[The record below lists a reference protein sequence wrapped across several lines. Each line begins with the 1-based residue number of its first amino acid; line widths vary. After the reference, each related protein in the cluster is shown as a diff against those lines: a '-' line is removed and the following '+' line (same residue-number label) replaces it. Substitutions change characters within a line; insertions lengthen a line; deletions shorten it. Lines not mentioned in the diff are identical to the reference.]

1 MNDRT
6 RRRPPSIWMA
16 AVLSMMLVSA
26 AQAVGYQCFD
36 ARFTVLESGLDRTVT
51 LLEVDGPDARVPESY
66 AVALPTDERPEIW
79 FVEID
84 GQPIEPFEDVSGVAT
99 FNRPGRA
106 RDLWI
111 WDFRARAAMSKVRE
125 SLGRP
130 DAASV
135 TVEFRHPA
143 PAGMHARL
151 AERRAFSRSPGIALD
166 TDRDPFERTLAASV
180 QNARA
185 ARDMLLAAERRVLV
199 GPIDDIF
206 SRSTRWLRIELSEGG
221 FHRIDYGSL
230 RSALGADVDLI
241 DPDTIRIFGARHRTQ
256 PERAEDPTASWTA
269 DSHLRERAIRVR
281 ASGATFGPSDEIV
294 AYLPG
299 RSGWSDEFDPEA
311 GWLEQDELMTA
322 DRIAYWMT
330 WDEAGGI
337 PGDFDGAP
345 LRMDTAAS
353 TPVAS
358 DRTLTDVRVRS
369 HFEENRF
376 VAFGLA
382 RDDWS
387 WRERIQP
394 GESTTFDFALSDVV
408 ADSAAW
414 LKIRPIASRA
424 GSSESDF
431 AAEYFLNGASLGGVR
446 TWNYTTQSD
455 QTGRNIPVYRFGS
468 IPLRPGGNS
477 LTVSNRTES
486 PSPRLVVDSFT
497 LHWRRALEVGAD
509 PLRWYVPAPEA
520 RNETWRYVV
529 TDDQGRLGT
538 ALVFDR
544 TDPWSPRLLSGPQIE
559 PDGSRLEFEVDVSEG
574 VARRFTVIL
583 DEQLRAPSSLE
594 RRRPR
599 LLRDE
604 VTTPAGDPGDGWD
617 MVILYPPVFR
627 DAAEDMRDLRSQVLD
642 GRSAPRVTTVALQ
655 DVYDQFGHGTKD
667 PAAIRNYFKF
677 LYEVDRD
684 FSYALMVGDANRD
697 ARGVLPSS
705 DPDFCPTWVQ
715 DFWPEEG
722 GSNNYAAV
730 PFGRD
735 DWLVC
740 FHDDPLLDFR
750 PFGMQLDLPDAAI
763 GRLPVTS
770 VAEASRLVQRIL
782 DYEFD
787 PAPGTWRNRV
797 LLAADDEFAP
807 PNRTGE
813 SQHIGEA
820 ECVSEI
826 VLPPA
831 LDVTKVYLTE
841 YERPTPSAVSKPG
854 ARLDFRKRWD
864 EGALVVHYIG
874 HGSPSQMADEVLFRI
889 EDVATLDNG
898 GRLPLFLAFSCDV
911 SIYEDPTTRSM
922 SEQLVLQE
930 EGGAIATIAAAE
942 VTFSNLNEELT
953 EAFYTALYPDPDDPI
968 NPARRLTRSQPIG
981 LALLGGKWSAPGV
994 QSSTL
999 AQGNNAKYL
1008 VLGDPALRLRS
1019 PEESV
1024 ELGGAL
1030 SESFRSGQELD
1041 LAAALEAV
1049 AARNG
1054 TWYVE
1059 ARESADSVQFPLP
1072 NERTLPYVLDG
1083 AAFFRGTGSFD
1094 DSSLD
1099 LNVRTPAVMRFGSQG
1114 RLRVLMESG
1123 ENQYVGLAEGVDV
1136 IRAPVDSDDSEG
1148 PSITLEFAQGARR
1161 VQPGSVL
1168 VATIEDPSGINTLG
1182 TTPANSILYEIGDTG
1197 LSTDV
1202 TESFALDEGST
1213 TRGTVEVPLREI
1225 EAGTY
1230 TLRMTASDMLSN
1242 GGSSEISF
1250 EVVPGGD
1257 ADIGNH
1263 APVPN
1268 PFRTS
1273 TRFVVDVVSPSGL
1286 PADLEIDIRALDGS
1300 PVRTLRMRLDGGGG
1314 RAVVEW
1320 DGRDRRGDEIANGT
1334 YLYIVRARFATEPPV
1349 TETSTGRVVLM
1360 R

>member
-1 MNDRT
+1 MTDRA
-6 RRRPPSIWMA
+6 RRRPSSIWLT
-16 AVLSMMLVSA
+16 VLLSVVLASSA
-26 AQAVGYQCFD
+26 RAVGYQCVD
-36 ARFTVLESGLDRTVT
+36 ADFTVVQSDLDRTVA
-51 LLEVDGPDARVPESY
+51 LLEFGPPDARVPETF
-66 AVALPTDERPEIW
+66 AVALPTGERPEIW

-84 GQPIEPFEDVSGVAT
+84 GQPIEPYQDVSGVAT
-99 FNRPGRA
+99 FNPPQRA

-111 WDFRARAAMSKVRE
+111 WDFRARAASAKVRE
-125 SLGRP
+125 TLGRP
-130 DAASV
+130 EALSV
-135 TVEFRHPA
+135 LVEFRHPA
-143 PAGMHARL
+143 PAAMHARL
-151 AERRAFSRSPGIALD
+151 TERRALSRGIGADLD
-166 TDRDPFERTLAASV
+166 LDRDPLEGALAASV
-180 QNARA
+180 QNARV
-185 ARDMLLAAERRVLV
+185 ARDMLLAAERRVLE
-199 GPIDDIF
+199 GPIDDVF
-206 SRSTRWLRIELSEGG
+206 ARSTRWLRIELAEGG
-221 FHRIDYGSL
+221 FHRIDYGAL
-230 RSALGADVDLI
+230 RSALGDDVDLI
-241 DPDTIRIFGARHRTQ
+241 DPASIRLFGARHRTQ
-256 PERAEDPTASWTA
+256 PERPEDPTGSWTA
-269 DSHLRERAIRVR
+269 GAPLRERAILVQ
-281 ASGATFGPSDEIV
+281 ASGETFGPSDEII

-299 RSGWSDEFDPEA
+299 RSGWSDEFDPDA
-311 GWLEQDELMTA
+311 GLLDQDELITA
-322 DRIAYWMT
+322 DRIAYWLT

-337 PGDFDGAP
+337 PGDFEGAP
-345 LRMDTAAS
+345 RRMGREVV
-353 TPVAS
+353 TPVTA
-358 DRTLTDVRVRS
+358 DRTLTDARIRS

-376 VAFGLA
+376 ESFGLA

-394 GESTTFDFALSDVV
+394 GESTTFDFTLSDVV
-408 ADSAAW
+408 ADSVAW
-414 LKIRPIASRA
+414 LKTRPIASRA
-424 GSSESDF
+424 GGSENDF

-446 TWNYTTQSD
+446 AWNYTTQSD

-468 IPLRPGGNS
+468 IPLRSGSNS
-477 LTVSNRTES
+477 LRVTNRTET
-486 PSPRLVVDSFT
+486 PTPRLVVDSFT
-497 LHWRRALEVGAD
+497 LHWRRALELGAD
-509 PLRWYVPAPEA
+509 ALRWYVPATEA
-520 RNETWRYVV
+520 RTETWRYVV

-538 ALVFDR
+538 ALLFDR
-544 TDPWSPRLLSGPQIE
+544 TDPWSPRRLAGPAIE
-559 PDGSRLEFEVDVSEG
+559 SDGSRLEFEVDVDEA
-574 VARRFTVIL
+574 VERRFTVVL
-583 DEQLRAPSSLE
+583 DQQLRTPLSLE
-594 RRRPR
+594 RGRPR

-604 VTTPAGDPGDGWD
+604 VTTSGDLPGDGWD

-642 GRSAPRVTTVALQ
+642 GRAAPRVTMVELQ

-677 LYEVDRD
+677 LYELDRD
-684 FSYALMVGDANRD
+684 FSYALMMGDANRD

-705 DPDFCPTWVQ
+705 DPDFCPTWIQ

-735 DWLVC
+735 DWLVS
-740 FHDDPLLDFR
+740 FHDDPVADFR
-750 PFGMQLDLPDAAI
+750 PFGLQLDLPDAAI
-763 GRLPVTS
+763 GRLPVTT

-787 PAPGTWRNRV
+787 PEPGVWRNRV

-807 PNRTGE
+807 PNRTSE
-813 SQHIGEA
+813 TQHIGEA

-831 LDVTKVYLTE
+831 LDVTKIYLTE

-854 ARLDFRKRWD
+854 ARLDFRRRWD
-864 EGALVVHYIG
+864 EGALIVHYIG
-874 HGSPSQMADEVLFRI
+874 HGSPTQLADEVLFRI
-889 EDVATLDNG
+889 EDVATLDTG
-898 GRLPLFLAFSCDV
+898 ARLPLFLAFSCDV

-930 EGGAIATIAAAE
+930 QGGAIATIAAAQ

-968 NPARRLTRSQPIG
+968 NPARRLTPSQPIG
-981 LALLGGKWSAPGV
+981 VALLGAKWSAPGT

-1008 VLGDPALRLRS
+1008 VLGDPVLRLRS
-1019 PEESV
+1019 PQESV

-1030 SESFRSGQELD
+1030 SQSFRSGQELD
-1041 LAAALEAV
+1041 LDAALEAV
-1049 AARNG
+1049 GSRAG
-1054 TWYVE
+1054 TWHVE

-1072 NERTLPYVLDG
+1072 SENTLPYVLDG
-1083 AAFFRGTGSFD
+1083 AAFFRGTGRFD

-1099 LNVRTPAVMRFGSQG
+1099 LDVRTPAVMRFGPRG

-1123 ENQYVGLAEGVDV
+1123 EDQYVGLVEGVDV
-1136 IRAPVDSDDSEG
+1136 VRAPIDSDDSEG
-1148 PSITLEFAQGARR
+1148 PSITLDFAQGARR

-1202 TESFALDEGST
+1202 TENFALDEGST
-1213 TRGTVEVPLREI
+1213 TRGSVEVPLREI
-1225 EAGTY
+1225 EPGTY

-1242 GGSSEISF
+1242 SASGEISF
-1250 EVVPGGD
+1250 EVVPGGE
-1257 ADIGNH
+1257 AAIGDH

-1286 PADLEIDIRALDGS
+1286 PADVEIDIRALDGS
-1300 PVRTLRMRLDGGGG
+1300 PVRTLRSRLGGGGG